1 MKKNVKVG
9 EYMKSGEKDYSV
21 KEAMIF
27 SQRIAQLSK
36 ALWKCVEKDWQM
48 WIKPYDLNINEH
60 HILTIAYHLKGASIS
75 EIAKFGVMHVST
87 AFNFSKKLEE
97 HGYLVFSKKEDDKR
111 NTYIEIT
118 DKGEELLL
126 RLMEEYDPENNS
138 VFNGALAL
146 RNFYG
151 KFPENMEL
159 IAILRNI
166 YGQDFI
172 DIFEKS
178 LEDIEENFTE
188 SDQKLVKK

>member
-1 MKKNVKVG
+1 
-9 EYMKSGEKDYSV
+9 
-21 KEAMIF
+21 
-27 SQRIAQLSK
+27 
-36 ALWKCVEKDWQM
+36 
-48 WIKPYDLNINEH
+48 
-60 HILTIAYHLKGASIS
+60 
-75 EIAKFGVMHVST
+75 MHVST

-97 HGYLVFSKKEDDKR
+97 RGYLIFSKKEDDKR

-138 VFNGALAL
+138 VFNGALEL

-151 KFPENMEL
+151 KFPENIEL

>member
-1 MKKNVKVG
+1 
-9 EYMKSGEKDYSV
+9 MKSGEKDYSV

-97 HGYLVFSKKEDDKR
+97 RGYLVFSKKEDDKR

-126 RLMEEYDPENNS
+126 RLMEEYAPENNS

-151 KFPENMEL
+151 KFPENIEL

>member
-1 MKKNVKVG
+1 M
-9 EYMKSGEKDYSV
+9 YS
-21 KEAMIF
+21 
-27 SQRIAQLSK
+27 Q
-36 ALWKCVEKDWQM
+36 
-48 WIKPYDLNINEH
+48 
-60 HILTIAYHLKGASIS
+60 
-75 EIAKFGVMHVST
+75 
-87 AFNFSKKLEE
+87 
-97 HGYLVFSKKEDDKR
+97 KEDDKR

-151 KFPENMEL
+151 KFPENIEL